1 MTIKH
6 RLFISNIMM
15 IAIPAL
21 MSLGVAAVMLFI
33 SMSVL
38 DIRDMERDGESSS
51 DIVEQVR
58 RYAQN
63 LGQSGDTANAAD
75 IEQIKSDI
83 NFIVSLQNNGMRRE
97 DYYRYII
104 DIFVFMFIIVIFIIL
119 MTNRFLTRM
128 VIKSIVTPVDTLVYG
143 VHQIRDGNLSY
154 RIKYGGKDEF
164 APICADFNEMAERL
178 TDMVNA
184 RQKDEEN
191 RRELIAGISH
201 DLRTPLTSIKTYV
214 EGIELGIASSPQM
227 QKHYFD
233 TIKNKTEDL
242 EHIIN
247 QLFLFSKLDT
257 GEFPMQIEKIDIGK
271 WIIDFINTISDEYS
285 QKGLQIELNQTE
297 QKEVDYINADNIQ
310 FRNVLTNILENS
322 LKYGSED
329 GGGMITVKVFCY
341 SDGTNAVI
349 TLNDNGP
356 GVPDDSLKKIF
367 NVFYR
372 GDKSR
377 SNPSQGSG
385 LGLAISAKII
395 ERLGGTIKAENLRE
409 SGLSVIITLPV
420 AERVERENTNTDEK
434 NTDY

>member
-1 MTIKH
+1 MTIKR

-21 MSLGVAAVMLFI
+21 ISLSFAAVMLFA

-38 DIRDMERDGESSS
+38 DIKDRTGDGRSYE

-58 RYAQN
+58 KYAQN
-63 LGQSGDTANAAD
+63 LEQSDNTTD

-83 NFIVSLQNNGMRRE
+83 NSIVSPQSGGINHE

-104 DIFVFMFIIVIFIIL
+104 DIVIFMFIVIIFIIL

-128 VIKSIVTPVDTLVYG
+128 VIKSIVTPLDTLVYG

-154 RIKYGGKDEF
+154 RIKYEGKDEF
-164 APICADFNEMAERL
+164 APVCADFNEMAERL

-184 RQKDEEN
+184 RQKDEET

-214 EGIELGIASSPQM
+214 EGIELGMASSPQI
-227 QKHYFD
+227 KKRYFD

-257 GEFPMQIEKIDIGK
+257 GEFPMQIEKIYIGK
-271 WIIDFINTISDEYS
+271 WIAGFIDVISDEYA
-285 QKGLQIELNQTE
+285 QKGLQIGLEENE
-297 QKEVDYINADNIQ
+297 NIKGIVINADNVQ
-310 FRNVLTNILENS
+310 LGNVLTNILENS
-322 LKYGSED
+322 LKYGDKD
-329 GGGMITVKVFCY
+329 GDDKITVQISCH
-341 SDGTNAVI
+341 SGGADIVI
-349 TLNDNGP
+349 ALNDNGP
-356 GVPDDSLKKIF
+356 GVPDDVLKKIF

-395 ERLGGTIKAENLRE
+395 ERLGGTIRAENVRE

-420 AERVERENTNTDEK
+420 AENREREERTD
-434 NTDY
+434 NL